1 MSNNSRQ
8 TQFSFRQNH
17 GGSSQNPGLSHAQDQ
32 SQQHQHRRT
41 YDRHRSQ
48 SFTSLMT
55 DLCQDINRVNLYLAG
70 ALMEHLLEGIAPLR
84 HWNINPN
91 EKI

>member
-17 GGSSQNPGLSHAQDQ
+17 GGSSQNPGLSHAQAQ

-48 SFTSLMT
+48 SFTSLMA
-55 DLCQDINRVNLYLAG
+55 DLRQDLKQSFFIHLAAS
-70 ALMEHLLEGIAPLR
+70 ALNGTFP
-84 HWNINPN
+84 
-91 EKI
+91 